1 MKYALINGIIL
12 DGTKDMKPQSGK
24 VILIDGEIIEDI
36 TDEVK
41 DGYEIIDLKG
51 QYVMPGLIN
60 LHVHLPSS
68 GKPKK
73 ISKVYMK
80 MANFILNHK
89 VTLNIAR
96 KMCEGYALDDLKSGV
111 TTIRTVGGGADI
123 DTTIRNM
130 INDGKIDGPRILS
143 SNMAISVPGGHM
155 AGSLAYAVN
164 NKDEARVMVDKIA
177 EDKPDLIKIMVTG
190 GVLDARVKGE
200 PGEVKMSDEIIKAV
214 CDRAHELGLRV
225 AAHTE
230 SPLGVKNALRNG
242 VDTIEHGAK
251 PDDEMIKLFKD
262 HGSMLVAT
270 LSPAMPYAL
279 FDRSVMNTSEVEQYN
294 GQIVFNGIVECAK
307 ECLKND
313 IPVGFGTDTGCPYT
327 THYNMWREVYYYHK
341 YVGVSNDFALHTA
354 TLINA
359 RIAGIDK
366 ITGSIEKGKSCD
378 LIVTKNNPLD
388 SLVNLKDPTMVFMKG
403 KSIIDLHINK
413 MPEVDDMLDRYL

>member
-1 MKYALINGIIL
+1 
-12 DGTKDMKPQSGK
+12 
-24 VILIDGEIIEDI
+24 
-36 TDEVK
+36 
-41 DGYEIIDLKG
+41 
-51 QYVMPGLIN
+51 
-60 LHVHLPSS
+60 
-68 GKPKK
+68 
-73 ISKVYMK
+73 
-80 MANFILNHK
+80 
-89 VTLNIAR
+89 
-96 KMCEGYALDDLKSGV
+96 
-111 TTIRTVGGGADI
+111 
-123 DTTIRNM
+123 M

-313 IPVGFGTDTGCPYT
+313 IPVGLGTDTGCPYT

-388 SLVNLKDPTMVFMKG
+388 SLINLKDPAMVFMKG

-413 MPEVDDMLDRYL
+413 MSEVDDMLDRYL